1 MRKITKAMLP
11 VLPLALVLVGC
22 GSDSKVTFEPPQAP
36 APVALFSPGSGDAAR
51 LPFPMDLFFSG
62 TKDGSINIP
71 RKPNSGENVVNPVPP
86 AAFADPQ
93 TALNTMD
100 GFGTTASMVVRFS
113 TPVTQTSL
121 ETGLHVYEADM
132 GAVDPATKTVLGVER
147 KLRFGVD
154 YFAFSLQT
162 NAFVVPLRPLAPS
175 TTYLIVLT
183 DDLTSAAGP
192 VGADQEYQL
201 AKLPFPLF
209 GDDPE
214 NGPCV
219 PSEPDT
225 CAVNPNLGGAL
236 TLAQAQDLEPL
247 RQQVNAH
254 EAAVAGAP
262 LAPGQVAVAP
272 EDIILSYGV
281 TTQNVGA
288 ALTAAKAQV
297 TDSALTVLN
306 PLSEWQTEPGLA
318 IVSPG
323 VNGVPDNSDDHAAHI
338 YLATLEGTVQ
348 FIDPA
353 NPNTTIWE
361 ADTENWAQQVPAC
374 QALTP
379 SGNLLPC
386 NQFTPAPKA
395 AAHAIP
401 AIISAPRPESFQP
414 GGIDVPGY
422 GTIDCS
428 AQAGSLP
435 VVIYQHGI
443 TSNRASLLALADS
456 LARACV
462 VAVGID
468 LPKHGI
474 TPDDPTFGDL
484 FTANIGFGG
493 TTERLVPGEAA
504 GGCQSGEAVASP
516 AGGTLCPSG
525 DGFINLTNLANS
537 RDGLRQGVVDLHALY
552 SAITQ
557 GFGAGDILP
566 ADVAIDVD
574 NISFA
579 GVSLGGIVGVPF
591 VALEGDIDTAV
602 INVSGGGVAKILD
615 GSATFEP
622 EIRAGLQAA
631 AGIAKPSGDY
641 EGFMIIAQTLV
652 DNTDPINFTAQMDGR
667 NILMQSVTGAGDFL
681 ACDLAPGANPNGCPD
696 LVVPNNTFGSA
707 LGGAWGAVS
716 QLGQI
721 GWLPGQNVLTQPV
734 GLAGTDPLA
743 QGTAFL
749 ALSRVPL
756 LGDPLSQAG
765 GDLGPMGANAF
776 YGLALP
782 QAPSAGAAGN
792 AIVRFASGDHGSLL
806 RPTPDARVT
815 GVMQQQLATFIASGG
830 ALVAGSGNSD
840 PGTPAA
846 MFADD
851 VVR

>member
-1 MRKITKAMLP
+1 MRKMTKAMLP
-11 VLPLALVLVGC
+11 VLPLALVLAGC

-36 APVALFSPGSGDAAR
+36 APVALFSPGSGNAAR
-51 LPFPMDLFFSG
+51 VPFPMDLFFSG
-62 TKDGSINIP
+62 TVDGSINIP
-71 RKPNSGENVVNPVPP
+71 GKPNSGAATTPP
-86 AAFADPQ
+86 AAALADPQ

-113 TPVTQTSL
+113 TPVTQASL
-121 ETGLHVYEADM
+121 AAGLHVYE
-132 GAVDPATKTVLGVER
+132 GGTVDPATKTVVAIDR

-154 YFAFSLQT
+154 YFAFPLQT
-162 NAFVVPLRPLAPS
+162 NVFVVPLRPLAPS
-175 TTYLIVLT
+175 STYLITLT
-183 DDLTSAAGP
+183 DDLASAAGP

-201 AKLPFPLF
+201 AKLPLPLTA
-209 GDDPE
+209 DDPD

-219 PSEPDT
+219 SSDPST
-225 CAVNPNLGGAL
+225 CIVNPALAGFGITL
-236 TLAQAQDLEPL
+236 TLPQALQLEPL

-254 EAAVAGAP
+254 ESAIENFAVAP
-262 LAPGQVAVAP
+262 DQVAVDP
-272 EDIILSYGV
+272 ENIILSYGV
-281 TTQNVGA
+281 STQDVGS
-288 ALTAAKAQV
+288 ALMAAKAQV
-297 TDSALTVLN
+297 TDAALTVLN
-306 PLSEWQTEPGLA
+306 PLSQWQANPQLG

-323 VNGVPDNSDDHAAHI
+323 VNGVPDNSNDHAAHI
-338 YLATLEGTVQ
+338 YLATLEDTVQ

-361 ADTENWAQQVPAC
+361 ADTASWVPIPAC
-374 QALTP
+374 NALTP
-379 SGNLLPC
+379 STNLLPC
-386 NQFTPAPKA
+386 NQFTAAPKA
-395 AAHAIP
+395 ASHSIP
-401 AIISAPRPESFQP
+401 AIISAPRPDAFEP
-414 GGIDVPGY
+414 GGVNVPGY

-428 AQAGSLP
+428 AQASALP

-443 TSNRASLLALADS
+443 TSNRASLMALADS

-474 TPDDPTFGDL
+474 VPNDPTFGAL
-484 FTANIGFGG
+484 FTANVGFGG
-493 TTERLVPGEAA
+493 APERLVPGEAA
-504 GGCQSGEAVASP
+504 GGCQAGEAVATP
-516 AGGTLCPSG
+516 TGGTVCPSG

-552 SAITQ
+552 SAISE
-557 GFGAGDILP
+557 GFAAGTILP
-566 ADVAIDVD
+566 AGADVDLD

-591 VALEGDIDTAV
+591 VALEDEIETAV

-622 EIRAGLQAA
+622 QIRAGLQAA

-652 DNTDPINFTAQMDGR
+652 DNTDPINYTAQMDGR
-667 NILMQSVTGAGDFL
+667 NILMQSVVGAGDFL
-681 ACDLAPGANPNGCPD
+681 ACDLTPGASPNGCPD
-696 LVVPNNTFGSA
+696 LVVPNNAYGSA

-749 ALSRVPL
+749 ALSGVPL

-765 GDLGPMGANAF
+765 GQLGPMGVNAF
-776 YGLALP
+776 YGLSLP
-782 QAPSAGAAGN
+782 QAPSEGTTGN

-830 ALVAGSGNSD
+830 ALVAGSGNSA

-846 MFADD
+846 DHADD